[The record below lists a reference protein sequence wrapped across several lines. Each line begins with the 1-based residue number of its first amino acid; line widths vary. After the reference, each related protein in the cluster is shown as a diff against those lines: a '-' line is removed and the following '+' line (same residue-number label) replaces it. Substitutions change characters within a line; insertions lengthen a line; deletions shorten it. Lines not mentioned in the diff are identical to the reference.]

1 MADFGT
7 RKPSFNTRREK
18 TAAGVGRRETMLSHE
33 VIVNNNPRAV
43 VCTKNGSWAQ
53 VVIYALMR
61 VMRRGIGNA
70 VDEPVWSEDHCGA
83 RLPGVLRAVMRN
95 LDRTDVC
102 PASKPKV
109 RLHLS
114 KGCTVDA

>member
-1 MADFGT
+1 
-7 RKPSFNTRREK
+7 
-18 TAAGVGRRETMLSHE
+18 
-33 VIVNNNPRAV
+33 
-43 VCTKNGSWAQ
+43 
-53 VVIYALMR
+53 MR

-70 VDEPVWSEDHCGA
+70 VDEPVWSQDHCGA

-114 KGCTVDA
+114 KGCTVDAASRRHPATRRAILSSMDAPDPVAHTFAQRRQRQLERQRSIDEIGG